1 MGESPLTGHASSHEQ
16 DDHHVAESSQS
27 AQAHLPDSHEPGTL
41 QAAQH
46 DQDHPDEH
54 DTTEAVNRAEAYILS
69 HLNASNAPDGQDA
82 DPHPEREDA
91 IGLESTSFADFLPAQ
106 EALERQVEGPAS
118 QHGNADAFGQSAS
131 SNGQNQELVHVSQ
144 GDHDVP
150 LSVLSR
156 LKQGPPGSC
165 DICMRTETTVWRKL
179 VLGGIDHK
187 VCNG

>member
-1 MGESPLTGHASSHEQ
+1 MGESSLTGRVSSHEE
-16 DDHHVAESSQS
+16 DNHRAAESSQA
-27 AQAHLPDSHEPGTL
+27 AQAQLPDSHEPRTL

-46 DQDHPDEH
+46 DQDHPDDQ

-69 HLNASNAPDGQDA
+69 HLNASHATDDRDA
-82 DPHPEREDA
+82 GPHLEREDA
-91 IGLESTSFADFLPAQ
+91 IRLESTSFADFLPAQ
-106 EALERQVEGPAS
+106 EALERQAEGPLS
-118 QHGNADAFGQSAS
+118 QDGDADAFGQSAS

-150 LSVLSR
+150 LSILSR

>member
-1 MGESPLTGHASSHEQ
+1 MGELSLAGHASSHEE
-16 DDHHVAESSQS
+16 DDHRAAASSQDT
-27 AQAHLPDSHEPGTL
+27 QTHLPDSHEPTTL

-46 DQDHPDEH
+46 EQDHPDEQ

-69 HLNASNAPDGQDA
+69 HLNASNATDQDVV
-82 DPHPEREDA
+82 PHSEREDA
-91 IGLESTSFADFLPAQ
+91 IRLESTSFADFLPAQ
-106 EALERQVEGPAS
+106 EALERQAEAS
-118 QHGNADAFGQSAS
+118 QHGDGDAFGQSAS
-131 SNGQNQELVHVSQ
+131 SNGQKHELVHVGQ
-144 GDHDVP
+144 GNQDIP